1 MVMADIY
8 DRAKATATRM
18 LAPRSKGGKG
28 AELILSRKVTGPY
41 DPATGKP
48 SVIITQYSGS
58 GFRDTFELKSIDGT
72 LIRRGDV
79 KLLVSPVQLT
89 GEDMPRPM
97 ETDTVI
103 FDGTTYTVVGVEP
116 WNYAG
121 VSVGFEVQ
129 ARA

>member
-1 MVMADIY
+1 MADIY

-28 AELILSRKVTGPY
+28 AELTLTRKVSGSY
-41 DPATGKP
+41 DPVTGKP
-48 SVIITQYSGS
+48 SVSISVYAGS
-58 GFRDTFELKSIDGT
+58 GFRDTFELKNIDGT

-89 GEDMPRPM
+89 GEDMPRPT
-97 ETDTVI
+97 ETDTII
-103 FDGTTYTVVGVEP
+103 FDGTTYTVVSVEP
-116 WNYAG
+116 WDYAG
-121 VSVGFEVQ
+121 VLVGFEVQ